1 MKIHTHCRQNI
12 GGQLCKDYK
21 ISLANRLS
29 TIPSK
34 QQAAVQACSSIS
46 QVCLLTVVFQQYFL
60 KTLPFLP
67 QRLSFFFV
75 PFHVKMNKNN
85 L

>member
-1 MKIHTHCRQNI
+1 MNIDTHCRQNI

-34 QQAAVQACSSIS
+34 QQAAVQACSSIT
-46 QVCLLTVVFQQYFL
+46 QVCLPTVVFQQYFL
-60 KTLPFLP
+60 KIVQFLP
-67 QRLSFFFV
+67 
-75 PFHVKMNKNN
+75 
-85 L
+85 